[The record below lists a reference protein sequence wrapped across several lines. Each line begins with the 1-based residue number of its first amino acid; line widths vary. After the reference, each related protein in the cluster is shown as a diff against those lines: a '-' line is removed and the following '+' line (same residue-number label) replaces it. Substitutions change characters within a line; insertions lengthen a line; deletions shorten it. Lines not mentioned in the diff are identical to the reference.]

1 MAQHLVFS
9 NNKDHEDVR
18 RKYRW
23 RFSLTLGKT
32 QIIRKNRGRPQR
44 YLQCYVLEKR
54 AGHEVPCNTG
64 IRKSVCTVRN
74 IVDRLKRDDD
84 KPLQDNH
91 TLPSPPLP
99 RQIPS
104 ELYLTRYLNNLVP
117 SKRTLLIPSSLSFHH
132 PMTSPDKTLRFQYIP
147 HPCVPSSQNVL
158 SS

>member
-1 MAQHLVFS
+1 M
-9 NNKDHEDVR
+9 
-18 RKYRW
+18 
-23 RFSLTLGKT
+23 LGKT

-91 TLPSPPLP
+91 TLPSPPLT

-117 SKRTLLIPSSLSFHH
+117 SKRTLLILSSLSSYDIPRQDPTFPVH
-132 PMTSPDKTLRFQYIP
+132 PAPMCTILLKCAFELNETKSSCNIESLYIP
-147 HPCVPSSQNVL
+147 SPCLFFRTSIQG
-158 SS
+158 